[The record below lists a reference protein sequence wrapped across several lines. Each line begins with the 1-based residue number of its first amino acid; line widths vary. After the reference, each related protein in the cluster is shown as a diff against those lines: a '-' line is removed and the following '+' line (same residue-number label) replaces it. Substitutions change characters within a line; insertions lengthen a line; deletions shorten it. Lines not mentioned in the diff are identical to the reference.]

1 MSLVL
6 ASTNPRLT
14 FIRDII
20 VATVVMVCLYGLA
33 LNVQFQWLQIPG
45 YLLIVGFDVLEVTF
59 GSAGANYYLLFAL
72 YLMGLGILGAL
83 LAHRL
88 RERASERALSWWR
101 VGVASALAMVGVL
114 SLLFALFVLIGTSQR
129 TPVLITIATSLILF
143 ALAGWLAGIGRK

>member
-14 FIRDII
+14 FIRDTI

-59 GSAGANYYLLFAL
+59 GSAG
-72 YLMGLGILGAL
+72 
-83 LAHRL
+83 
-88 RERASERALSWWR
+88 
-101 VGVASALAMVGVL
+101 
-114 SLLFALFVLIGTSQR
+114 
-129 TPVLITIATSLILF
+129 
-143 ALAGWLAGIGRK
+143 